1 MIVPPANDQIL
12 GEGAPKVQAIA
23 LAMTEGR
30 YCLTDVATNRG
41 ATRRDLLRGAGV
53 AAAMLPAAAI
63 AAPVAGFGDDFAI
76 TGTYIDAA
84 YCHPQP
90 RKAIEAARAYIDQR
104 FANPQS
110 VGPRANPRNL
120 AVGRFAGLTNVAP
133 ADIAVVPSTMVGEN
147 MLCAALGIGRDA
159 GVVTDI
165 MHYDGS
171 LAVYG
176 ELAARGTPVEVVP
189 MRPEGIDLVHYR
201 DAIGP
206 RTKLIAISLV
216 SSTTGQMHDLA
227 ALCEIA
233 HAKGVLVYADIVQ
246 AAGAVPID
254 LSASGVDFACCG
266 TYKWLMGE
274 YGVAFLYIRPDR
286 LERLKRTQVG
296 WRQLKN
302 FESHVLPLDTPGPAI
317 GPYELRDGAVGLFE
331 VATPAWQALAIA
343 AASIEQLAKVG
354 PEAIMRWRAPQ
365 IAQLRDALKGRGFS
379 PLAPA
384 DCPGPIASF
393 AVADAAKRFREP
405 LARAGITVSLR
416 DHWLRVS
423 PSVYNSAEDI
433 TRLTGVLTAY

>member
-1 MIVPPANDQIL
+1 MEL
-12 GEGAPKVQAIA
+12 A
-23 LAMTEGR
+23 LTEGGCR
-30 YCLTDVATNRG
+30 LTDAATSRG
-41 ATRRDLLRGAGV
+41 ATRRDLLRAAGT
-53 AAAMLPAAAI
+53 AAALLPAGSAFATV
-63 AAPVAGFGDDFAI
+63 PSGFGDGFSI
-76 TGTYIDAA
+76 SGTYIDAA
-84 YCHPQP
+84 YCHPQS
-90 RKAIEAARAYIDQR
+90 RKAIEAARAYIEQR

-110 VGPRANPRNL
+110 VGPRGNPRNL
-120 AVGRFAGLTNVAP
+120 AVGRFAGLMNVAP

-147 MLCAALGIGRDA
+147 MLCAALGIGKDA
-159 GVVTDI
+159 GVVTDV

-171 LAVYG
+171 LALYG

-189 MRPEGIDLVHYR
+189 MRPEGIDLARYR
-201 DAIGP
+201 EAIGP
-206 RTKLIAISLV
+206 RTRLIAISLV

-227 ALCEIA
+227 ALCEMA
-233 HAKGVLVYADIVQ
+233 HSKGVLVYADIVQ

-266 TYKWLMGE
+266 AYKWLMAE
-274 YGVAFLYIRPDR
+274 YGVAFLYVRPDR
-286 LERLKRTQVG
+286 IERLQRAQVG

-331 VATPAWQALAIA
+331 VATPAWQALAVA
-343 AASIEQLAKVG
+343 AASIEQIALFG
-354 PEAIMRWRAPQ
+354 PEAIMRRRAPL
-365 IAQLRDALKGRGFS
+365 IAQLRETLQARGFT

-393 AVADAAKRFREP
+393 AVADAARRFREP

-433 TRLTGVLTAY
+433 SRLTGVLTAY